1 MRVVE
6 AFMTLNFDYYDV
18 EKYKLKWLRVL

>member
-6 AFMTLNFDYYDV
+6 AFMAFNNGWCDV
-18 EKYKLKWLRVL
+18 ERY

>member
-6 AFMTLNFDYYDV
+6 TIKAITAECYDV
-18 EKYKLKWLRVL
+18 EKY

>member
-6 AFMTLNFDYYDV
+6 AFMASNSDWYDV
-18 EKYKLKWLRVL
+18 EKY

>member
-6 AFMTLNFDYYDV
+6 AIKALNAKGYDV
-18 EKYKLKWLRVL
+18 EKY

>member
-6 AFMTLNFDYYDV
+6 AFMAFNSD
-18 EKYKLKWLRVL
+18 

>member
-6 AFMTLNFDYYDV
+6 AFMAFNIDMYDV
-18 EKYKLKWLRVL
+18 EKY

>member
-6 AFMTLNFDYYDV
+6 AFMPFNSGWCDV
-18 EKYKLKWLRVL
+18 EKY

>member
-6 AFMTLNFDYYDV
+6 VFMTLSIDWYDV
-18 EKYKLKWLRVL
+18 EKY

>member
-6 AFMTLNFDYYDV
+6 AFMASNSNLYNV
-18 EKYKLKWLRVL
+18 KKY

>member
-6 AFMTLNFDYYDV
+6 AFMALNFNLYDV
-18 EKYKLKWLRVL
+18 EQC

>member
-6 AFMTLNFDYYDV
+6 AFKTFNAECYDV
-18 EKYKLKWLRVL
+18 EKY